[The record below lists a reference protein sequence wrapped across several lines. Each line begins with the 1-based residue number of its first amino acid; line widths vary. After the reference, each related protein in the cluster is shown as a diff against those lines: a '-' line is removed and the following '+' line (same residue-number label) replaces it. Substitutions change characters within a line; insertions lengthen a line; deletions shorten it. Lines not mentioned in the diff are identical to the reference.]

1 MTDRR
6 SVRLIVRF
14 GVRNDRM
21 YRELE
26 EYIRRGLLH
35 TDEIPEARK
44 RALDEVASF
53 VAEKR
58 GAGQDAVL
66 HFICTHNSRRSQLA
80 ELWAAVAAAHFGI
93 DGVRTYSGG
102 TEATAFNPRA
112 VAAIERAG
120 FHVDNPGGENPHYRV
135 SFDHAGPAIE
145 CFSKTYDD
153 PFNPSE
159 GFAAIMTCSDAD
171 EACPVIFGAAMRAR
185 LRYDDPGVA
194 DGMPI
199 ETATYDERSLQ
210 IATEML
216 YLFSRV

>member
-1 MTDRR
+1 
-6 SVRLIVRF
+6 
-14 GVRNDRM
+14 M

-135 SFDHAGPAIE
+135 SFDDAGPAIE

-153 PFNPSE
+153 PSNPRE
-159 GFAAIMTCSDAD
+159 DFVAIMTCAEAD
-171 EACPVIFGAAMRAR
+171 EACPVVHGATLRA
-185 LRYDDPGVA
+185 LIRYDDPKVA
-194 DGMPI
+194 DGTPQ
-199 ETATYDERSLQ
+199 EASTYDQRCLQ

-216 YLFSRV
+216 YLFARV